1 MNLLRRLSLGGCLA
15 AAICAASAGGAA
27 GQGTDLKPFR
37 IPFEPPVG
45 AQLNR
50 MTDLRTGRVAVKG
63 PDLRANQE
71 FLRQYAKGLVFPV
84 TVDTY
89 YMLPEGGELKPRTAQ
104 QNFDSVLAELR
115 SQLLI
120 PRPDSDLARLQLI
133 QGDYV
138 TEFGAALDEALAAVF
153 NKPGLPPVMRVNAG
167 RLLAEASRSGA
178 PVHGK
183 MIEAMLTNTYFKVN
197 GKAVETPPEVL
208 LYAMRAAGNLLA
220 AYDLALQNSPAA
232 ANHTLP
238 VDDLIKL
245 VTTLEGLVVNGPPV
259 ADKTAPVTTDSSGT
273 PITLPDP
280 SAPPPPAGAPALP
293 AAPAAKG
300 LTPEQVRVV
309 RYFRREAIRALAQV
323 RFDTVGGR
331 GGSADARPAYTLA
344 RVAANDVALSLPATA
359 QDAAEAVVG
368 LAGMAPGPNL
378 ALSEYAAAIAVGIRS
393 FAGPRLASD
402 EDKSLPWKM
411 IAARLGAAL
420 QTLKAN
426 AQTTPK
432 LRTYLAPLTAL
443 VDVAAADIVRP
454 LSADA
459 AGGVVRPTI
468 DRLDNWIANNT
479 PTDPARSLYT
489 DSPKYK
495 LTPRPLGQ

>member
-1 MNLLRRLSLGGCLA
+1 MNLLRRLSLAACLA
-15 AAICAASAGGAA
+15 AAVCAASAGGAA
-27 GQGTDLKPFR
+27 GQGTDLKSFR
-37 IPFEPPVG
+37 IPFEPAVG
-45 AQLNR
+45 NQLNKIVE
-50 MTDLRTGRVAVKG
+50 LQSGRVAVKG

-71 FLRQYAKGLVFPV
+71 FLRQFAKALVFPA

-89 YMLPEGGELKPRTAQ
+89 YVLPEGGELRPRTAQ
-104 QNFDSVLAELR
+104 QNFDTVLAELR
-115 SQLLI
+115 GRLVI
-120 PRPDSDLARLQLI
+120 PRPEGGDLARMQLI

-167 RLLAEASRSGA
+167 RLLAEASKSGA

-183 MIEAMLTNTYFKVN
+183 MIQAMLTDTYFKAN

-208 LYAMRAAGNLLA
+208 LYALRAAGNLLA
-220 AYDLALQNSPAA
+220 AYDLSLQNSTAA

-245 VTTLEGLVVNGPPV
+245 VATLEGLVVKGPPV
-259 ADKTAPVTTDSSGT
+259 ADKTAPVTTDPSGV

-280 SAPPPPAGAPALP
+280 SAPPAPLTPAPPPEAQ
-293 AAPAAKG
+293 G

-309 RYFRREAIRALAQV
+309 QYFRREAIRALAQV

-344 RVAANDVALSLPATA
+344 RVAVNDVTLSLPATP
-359 QDAAEAVVG
+359 QDAAEAVIG

-378 ALSEYAAAIAVGIRS
+378 SLNEYAIAMAVGLRA
-393 FAGPRLASD
+393 FAGPRLAND
-402 EDKSLPWKM
+402 DDKSLPWKM
-411 IAARLGAAL
+411 TAARLGVAL

-432 LRTYLAPLTAL
+432 LRTYLKPLSDL
-443 VDVAAADIVRP
+443 VDVAAGDIVRP
-454 LSADA
+454 LSSDA
-459 AGGVVRPTI
+459 QGGTVRPTV
-468 DRLDNWIANNT
+468 DRLDAWLTNHP

-495 LTPRPLGQ
+495 LKARPAGQ